1 MICITGQIESTEW
14 NIAQNG
20 TAVSIAIPAK
30 AMQWIADSLSF
41 SIRCAEPRPV
51 SWFVCGAPRHSE
63 GLVLSANVVQVHPNY
78 LLNEA
83 EPEFHRL
90 CLTVS
95 RFARKTVRRA
105 RQILFSGRQKMLC
118 KPTAVSSLTGVLRL

>member
-14 NIAQNG
+14 SIAQNE
-20 TAVSIAIPAK
+20 AACIVIPVK
-30 AMQWIADSLSF
+30 TMQWSRDPLSF

-95 RFARKTVRRA
+95 RFARKIVRRA